1 LTLVLLM
8 MGGLTTGCGYS
19 AKRPFSAD
27 IDTVCV
33 EMLHSREFRRE
44 LEFHLTEALVKRIE
58 MDTPYKIADRQ
69 VADTVFSGEIL
80 EVRQNVL
87 GNQFQTDDPRA
98 IGTSVVLRYR
108 WQDQRTGEILV
119 EMPRFVHMDSYIP
132 TVGESFTSGVA
143 IRSLDRMAERIVET
157 MEIDWQPGE
166 SDWETDGQ
174 PGETDR

>member
-1 LTLVLLM
+1 MDRARKYRCMALLSLM
-8 MGGLTTGCGYS
+8 MVGLTTGCGYS

-27 IDTVCV
+27 IETVCV

-58 MDTPYKIADRQ
+58 MDTPYRIADRE

-87 GNQFQTDDPRA
+87 GNLFETDDPRA
-98 IGTSVVLRYR
+98 IGTSVVLRFR
-108 WQDQRTGEILV
+108 WQDQRTGDILV
-119 EMPRFVHMDSYIP
+119 ERPNFVHMDSYIP
-132 TVGESFTSGVA
+132 GVGESFTTGVA

-157 MEIDWQPGE
+157 METDW
-166 SDWETDGQ
+166 
-174 PGETDR
+174 